1 MKTIVLFLAAVMVL
15 FGLTGVLWPEGVTQV
30 AKYSVNSTG
39 LYVVAAVRIILGSLL
54 FIGARATRMPKT
66 LRVIGILIFLAGVST
81 LFMSVQRT
89 QAIVD
94 AMLAHGAE
102 FFRVAAC
109 VPLIVGL
116 LIGGAA
122 LTKPA
127 NR

>member
-1 MKTIVLFLAAVMVL
+1 MKTIVLLIAILLVL

-39 LYVVAAVRIILGSLL
+39 LYVVAAVRTILGALL

-66 LRVIGILIFLAGVST
+66 LRVIGILIFLAGVSM
-81 LFMSVQRT
+81 LFMSVQRV

-94 AMLAHGAE
+94 ALLAHGAE

-109 VPLIVGL
+109 LPLIAGL
-116 LIGGAA
+116 VIGGAA

-127 NR
+127 GR

>member
-1 MKTIVLFLAAVMVL
+1 MKTIVLLIAILLVL

-39 LYVVAAVRIILGSLL
+39 LYVVAAVRIILGALL

-66 LRVIGILIFLAGVST
+66 LRVIGILIFLAGVSM
-81 LFMSVQRT
+81 LFMSVQRV

-94 AMLAHGAE
+94 ALLAHGAE

-109 VPLIVGL
+109 LPLIAGL
-116 LIGGAA
+116 VIGGAA
-122 LTKPA
+122 LTKRA
-127 NR
+127 GR

>member
-1 MKTIVLFLAAVMVL
+1 MRTIVLFLATLMVL
-15 FGLTGVLWPEGVTQV
+15 FGLTGILWPEGLTWV

-39 LYVVAAVRIILGSLL
+39 LYVVAAVRIILGALL

-81 LFMSVQRT
+81 LFMSVQRV

-109 VPLIVGL
+109 VPLVAGL
-116 LIGGAA
+116 VIGGAA
-122 LTKPA
+122 LTKPVS
-127 NR
+127 R